1 MAQEIKMPA
10 LGESVT
16 EGTVTEWL
24 KQVGDTVEVDE
35 PIVEVSTDKVDSEVP
50 SPYAGKIVKI
60 LVEEDETVEVG
71 SVIALIGDEGE
82 AEAPAQE
89 PAPAEEAPA
98 EETPVA
104 EPTPAAPA
112 AQESPAPS
120 PDGELIEVKM
130 PALGESVTE
139 GTVSAWLKAVGDKV
153 EADEPLLEVSTDKVD
168 SEVPSPVSGFLAE
181 IKVDE
186 DETVDVDTVVAVI
199 STGSPVAADAESKPE
214 PKAEPAPAPAPEPK
228 PEPAPAPPAPA
239 PAPEPKPEPAPAPPA
254 PAPAPAPV
262 AQPAPAEEK
271 KPEPAQP
278 ARADI
283 SASGKYVTPI
293 VRKLAKD
300 LGVDL
305 ADVAGQGIGGRI
317 RKEDVYAANEEADKR
332 AGAAAAPAPATAK
345 SKVVEDTTLRG
356 TTQKMSR
363 MRQVIADRMMSSLQ
377 GSAQLTTVVEVDVT
391 RIAALRKRA
400 KASFEAREGTSLSF
414 LPFFIKA
421 TTEALKMYPKVNA
434 EIKGKEVEY
443 FNYEHIGM
451 AVDTER
457 GLMVP
462 VIKDAGD
469 LTLSGIARAINDLA
483 ARSRDGQIKPEE
495 LSGATFTV
503 TNTGAIGALFDTPVL
518 NAPQVGILGVGR
530 IVKRPMVIKDADGNE
545 TIGIRSM
552 VYLALTYDHRL
563 IDGADAGR
571 FLTAIKNRLEE
582 AEFEAEL
589 GL

>member
-98 EETPVA
+98 EEAPVA
-104 EPTPAAPA
+104 EPAPAAPA
-112 AQESPAPS
+112 AQESPAAS

-239 PAPEPKPEPAPAPPA
+239 PAP
-254 PAPAPAPV
+254 V
-262 AQPAPAEEK
+262 AQPAPVEEK

-305 ADVAGQGIGGRI
+305 ADVTGQGIGGRI
-317 RKEDVYAANEEADKR
+317 RKEDVYAAKEEADKR

-356 TTQKMSR
+356 TTQKMTR

>member
-89 PAPAEEAPA
+89 PAQAEEAPA
-98 EETPVA
+98 EEAPVA
-104 EPTPAAPA
+104 EPAPAAPA

-120 PDGELIEVKM
+120 QDGELIEVKM

-199 STGSPVAADAESKPE
+199 STGSPVVADAGSKPE

-228 PEPAPAPPAPA
+228 PEP
-239 PAPEPKPEPAPAPPA
+239 KPEPAPAPPA
-254 PAPAPAPV
+254 PAPTPA
-262 AQPAPAEEK
+262 AQPAPAAEK

-305 ADVAGQGIGGRI
+305 ANVTGQGIGGRI
-317 RKEDVYAANEEADKR
+317 RKEDVLAAKEEADKR
-332 AGAAAAPAPATAK
+332 ASATATPAPATAK

-356 TTQKMSR
+356 TTQKMTR

>member
-239 PAPEPKPEPAPAPPA
+239 PAP
-254 PAPAPAPV
+254 APV

-317 RKEDVYAANEEADKR
+317 RKEDVYAAKEEADKR

-530 IVKRPMVIKDADGNE
+530 IGKRPMVIKDADGNE

>member
-98 EETPVA
+98 EEAPVA
-104 EPTPAAPA
+104 EPAPAAPA

-199 STGSPVAADAESKPE
+199 STGSPVAEDAESKPE

-239 PAPEPKPEPAPAPPA
+239 PAPAPPA
-254 PAPAPAPV
+254 PAPAPAP
-262 AQPAPAEEK
+262 AARPAPAAEK

-305 ADVAGQGIGGRI
+305 ADVTGQGIGGRI
-317 RKEDVYAANEEADKR
+317 RKEDVYAAKEAADKR

-345 SKVVEDTTLRG
+345 SKVAEDTTLRG
-356 TTQKMSR
+356 TTQKMTR

>member
-98 EETPVA
+98 EEAPVA
-104 EPTPAAPA
+104 EPAPAAPA

-120 PDGELIEVKM
+120 QDGELIEVKM

-199 STGSPVAADAESKPE
+199 STGSPVVADAGSKPE

-228 PEPAPAPPAPA
+228 PEP
-239 PAPEPKPEPAPAPPA
+239 KPEPAPAPPA
-254 PAPAPAPV
+254 PAPAPA
-262 AQPAPAEEK
+262 AQPAPAAEK

-305 ADVAGQGIGGRI
+305 ANVTGQGIGGRI
-317 RKEDVYAANEEADKR
+317 RKEDVLAAKEEADKR
-332 AGAAAAPAPATAK
+332 ASAAATPAPATAK

-356 TTQKMSR
+356 TTQKMTR

>member
-89 PAPAEEAPA
+89 PAQAEEAPV
-98 EETPVA
+98 EEAPVA
-104 EPTPAAPA
+104 EPAPATPA

-120 PDGELIEVKM
+120 QDGELIEVKM

-199 STGSPVAADAESKPE
+199 STGSPVAADAGSKPE

-228 PEPAPAPPAPA
+228 DKPAPA

-254 PAPAPAPV
+254 PAPAPA
-262 AQPAPAEEK
+262 AQPAPAAEK

-305 ADVAGQGIGGRI
+305 ANVTGQGIGGRI
-317 RKEDVYAANEEADKR
+317 RKEDVLAAKEEADKR
-332 AGAAAAPAPATAK
+332 ASAAATPAPATAK

-356 TTQKMSR
+356 TTQKMTR

-443 FNYEHIGM
+443 FNHEHIGM

>member
-130 PALGESVTE
+130 PPLGESVTE

-239 PAPEPKPEPAPAPPA
+239 PAPAPA
-254 PAPAPAPV
+254 

-317 RKEDVYAANEEADKR
+317 RKEDVYAAKEEADKR

>member
-239 PAPEPKPEPAPAPPA
+239 PAP
-254 PAPAPAPV
+254 APV

-317 RKEDVYAANEEADKR
+317 RKEDVYAAKEEADKR

>member
-89 PAPAEEAPA
+89 PAQAEEAPA
-98 EETPVA
+98 EEAPVA
-104 EPTPAAPA
+104 EPAPAAPA

-254 PAPAPAPV
+254 PAPAPAPA
-262 AQPAPAEEK
+262 AQPAPAAEK

-305 ADVAGQGIGGRI
+305 ANVAGQGIGGRI
-317 RKEDVYAANEEADKR
+317 RKEDVYAAKEEADKR
-332 AGAAAAPAPATAK
+332 ASATATPAPATAK

-356 TTQKMSR
+356 TTQKMTR

>member
-35 PIVEVSTDKVDSEVP
+35 PIV
-50 SPYAGKIVKI
+50 
-60 LVEEDETVEVG
+60 
-71 SVIALIGDEGE
+71 
-82 AEAPAQE
+82 
-89 PAPAEEAPA
+89 
-98 EETPVA
+98 
-104 EPTPAAPA
+104 
-112 AQESPAPS
+112 
-120 PDGELIEVKM
+120 
-130 PALGESVTE
+130 
-139 GTVSAWLKAVGDKV
+139 
-153 EADEPLLEVSTDKVD
+153 EVSTDKVD

-254 PAPAPAPV
+254 PAPAPA
-262 AQPAPAEEK
+262 AQPAPAAEK

-305 ADVAGQGIGGRI
+305 ANVTGQGIGGRI
-317 RKEDVYAANEEADKR
+317 RKEDVLAAKEEADKR
-332 AGAAAAPAPATAK
+332 ASATATPAPATAK

-356 TTQKMSR
+356 TTQKMTR

>member
-239 PAPEPKPEPAPAPPA
+239 PAP
-254 PAPAPAPV
+254 APV

-317 RKEDVYAANEEADKR
+317 RKEDVYAAKEEADKR

-391 RIAALRKRA
+391 CIAALRKRA
-400 KASFEAREGTSLSF
+400 KDSFEAREGTSLSF

>member
-239 PAPEPKPEPAPAPPA
+239 PAP
-254 PAPAPAPV
+254 APV

-317 RKEDVYAANEEADKR
+317 RKEDVYAAKEEADKR

-582 AEFEAEL
+582 AEAEL

>member
-98 EETPVA
+98 EEAPVA
-104 EPTPAAPA
+104 EPAPAAPA

-120 PDGELIEVKM
+120 QDGELIEVKM

-199 STGSPVAADAESKPE
+199 STGSPVATDAGSEPE

-228 PEPAPAPPAPA
+228 PEPAPAPPAPT
-239 PAPEPKPEPAPAPPA
+239 PA
-254 PAPAPAPV
+254 PAPA
-262 AQPAPAEEK
+262 AQPAPAAEK

-305 ADVAGQGIGGRI
+305 ANVTGQGIGGRI
-317 RKEDVYAANEEADKR
+317 RKEDVLAAKEEADKR
-332 AGAAAAPAPATAK
+332 ASAAATPAPATAK

-356 TTQKMSR
+356 TTQKMTR

>member
-112 AQESPAPS
+112 TQESPAPS

-254 PAPAPAPV
+254 PAPAPA
-262 AQPAPAEEK
+262 AQPAPAAEK

-305 ADVAGQGIGGRI
+305 ANVTGQGIGGRI
-317 RKEDVYAANEEADKR
+317 RKEDVLAAKEEADKR
-332 AGAAAAPAPATAK
+332 ASATATPAPATAK

-356 TTQKMSR
+356 TTQKMTR

>member
-98 EETPVA
+98 EEAPVA
-104 EPTPAAPA
+104 EPAPAAPA

-120 PDGELIEVKM
+120 QDGELIEVKM

-199 STGSPVAADAESKPE
+199 STGSPVADDAVAQPE
-214 PKAEPAPAPAPEPK
+214 PEAEPAPAPAPTPAPAPAPT
-228 PEPAPAPPAPA
+228 PEPAPAPTPAPA
-239 PAPEPKPEPAPAPPA
+239 PAPTPEPAPN
-254 PAPAPAPV
+254 
-262 AQPAPAEEK
+262 AQPEPAGTK
-271 KPEPAQP
+271 KPEPAKP
-278 ARADI
+278 AQTDI

-293 VRKLAKD
+293 VRKLAKE

-305 ADVAGQGIGGRI
+305 ANVTGQGIGGRI
-317 RKEDVYAANEEADKR
+317 RKEDVLAAKEEADKR
-332 AGAAAAPAPATAK
+332 AATTAAPASSATPAAPK
-345 SKVVEDTTLRG
+345 STVIEDTTLRG
-356 TTQKMSR
+356 TTQKMTR

-377 GSAQLTTVVEVDVT
+377 GSAQLTTVVEADVT

-421 TTEALKMYPKVNA
+421 TTEALKMYPKLNA

-483 ARSRDGQIKPEE
+483 ARSRDGQVKPEE

>member
-89 PAPAEEAPA
+89 PAQAEEAPA
-98 EETPVA
+98 EEAPVA
-104 EPTPAAPA
+104 EPAPAAPA

-120 PDGELIEVKM
+120 QDGELIEVKM

-199 STGSPVAADAESKPE
+199 STGSPVVADAGSKPE

-239 PAPEPKPEPAPAPPA
+239 PAPA
-254 PAPAPAPV
+254 
-262 AQPAPAEEK
+262 AQPAPAAEK

-305 ADVAGQGIGGRI
+305 ANVTGQGIGGRI
-317 RKEDVYAANEEADKR
+317 RKEDVLAAKEEADKR
-332 AGAAAAPAPATAK
+332 ASATATPAPATAK

-356 TTQKMSR
+356 TTQKMTR

>member
-98 EETPVA
+98 EEAPVA
-104 EPTPAAPA
+104 EPAPAAPA

-153 EADEPLLEVSTDKVD
+153 EADQALLEVSTDKVD

-239 PAPEPKPEPAPAPPA
+239 PAPAPA
-254 PAPAPAPV
+254 

-305 ADVAGQGIGGRI
+305 ADVTGQGIGGRI
-317 RKEDVYAANEEADKR
+317 RKEDVYAAKEEADKR
-332 AGAAAAPAPATAK
+332 AGAAAAPAPATSK

-356 TTQKMSR
+356 TTQKMTR

>member
-89 PAPAEEAPA
+89 PAQAEEAPA
-98 EETPVA
+98 EEAPVA
-104 EPTPAAPA
+104 EPAPAAPA

-120 PDGELIEVKM
+120 QDGELIEVKM

-199 STGSPVAADAESKPE
+199 STGSPVATDAGSEPE

-239 PAPEPKPEPAPAPPA
+239 PAPAPA
-254 PAPAPAPV
+254 
-262 AQPAPAEEK
+262 AQPAPAAEK

-305 ADVAGQGIGGRI
+305 ANVTGQGIGGRI
-317 RKEDVYAANEEADKR
+317 RKEDVLAAKEEADKR
-332 AGAAAAPAPATAK
+332 ASAAATPAPATAK

-356 TTQKMSR
+356 TTQKMTR

-421 TTEALKMYPKVNA
+421 TTEALKMYPKFNA

>member
-89 PAPAEEAPA
+89 PAQAEEAPA
-98 EETPVA
+98 EEAPVA
-104 EPTPAAPA
+104 EPAPAAPA

-120 PDGELIEVKM
+120 QDGELIEVKM

-199 STGSPVAADAESKPE
+199 STGSPVATDAGSEPE

-228 PEPAPAPPAPA
+228 PEPAPAPPAPT
-239 PAPEPKPEPAPAPPA
+239 PA
-254 PAPAPAPV
+254 PAPAPA
-262 AQPAPAEEK
+262 AQPAPAAEK

-305 ADVAGQGIGGRI
+305 ANVTGQGIGGRI
-317 RKEDVYAANEEADKR
+317 RKEDVLAAKEEADKR
-332 AGAAAAPAPATAK
+332 ASAAATPAPATAK

-356 TTQKMSR
+356 TTQKMTR

>member
-89 PAPAEEAPA
+89 PAQAEEAPA
-98 EETPVA
+98 EEAPVA
-104 EPTPAAPA
+104 EPAPAAPA

-120 PDGELIEVKM
+120 QDGELIEVKM

-199 STGSPVAADAESKPE
+199 STGSPVVADAGSKPE

-228 PEPAPAPPAPA
+228 PEP
-239 PAPEPKPEPAPAPPA
+239 KPEPAPAPPA
-254 PAPAPAPV
+254 PAPAPA
-262 AQPAPAEEK
+262 AQPAPAAEK

-305 ADVAGQGIGGRI
+305 ANVTGQGIGGRI
-317 RKEDVYAANEEADKR
+317 RKEDVLAAKEEADKR
-332 AGAAAAPAPATAK
+332 ASATATPAPATAK

-356 TTQKMSR
+356 TTQKMTR

>member
-98 EETPVA
+98 EEAPVA
-104 EPTPAAPA
+104 EPAPAAPA

-153 EADEPLLEVSTDKVD
+153 EADEALLEVSTDKVD

-214 PKAEPAPAPAPEPK
+214 PKAE
-228 PEPAPAPPAPA
+228 PAPA

-317 RKEDVYAANEEADKR
+317 RKEDVYAAKEEADKR

>member
-50 SPYAGKIVKI
+50 SPYAGKIIKI

-89 PAPAEEAPA
+89 PAPAEEAPT
-98 EETPVA
+98 EEAPVA
-104 EPTPAAPA
+104 EPAPAAPA
-112 AQESPAPS
+112 AEESNAAAQ
-120 PDGELIEVKM
+120 DGELIEVKM

-199 STGSPVAADAESKPE
+199 STGSPVAADAGSKPE

-239 PAPEPKPEPAPAPPA
+239 PAAKPEPAA
-254 PAPAPAPV
+254 
-262 AQPAPAEEK
+262 EK

-300 LGVDL
+300 LGIDL
-305 ADVAGQGIGGRI
+305 ADVTGQVIGGRI
-317 RKEDVYAANEEADKR
+317 RKEDVLAAKEEAEKR
-332 AGAAAAPAPATAK
+332 AGATTAPAATAPAATK

-356 TTQKMSR
+356 TTQKMTR

-421 TTEALKMYPKVNA
+421 TTEALKMYPKLNA

-495 LSGATFTV
+495 LSGATFTI

>member
-98 EETPVA
+98 EEAPVA
-104 EPTPAAPA
+104 EPAPAAPA

-153 EADEPLLEVSTDKVD
+153 EADEALLEVSTDKVD

-228 PEPAPAPPAPA
+228 PEPAPEPKPKPAPA
-239 PAPEPKPEPAPAPPA
+239 PDPKPKPEPAPEPKPK
-254 PAPAPAPV
+254 
-262 AQPAPAEEK
+262 PAPAEPAAEK
-271 KPEPAQP
+271 KHEPAQP

-305 ADVAGQGIGGRI
+305 ADVTGQGIGGRI
-317 RKEDVYAANEEADKR
+317 RKEDVYAAKEESEKR
-332 AGAAAAPAPATAK
+332 AGATTAPAATAPGAAK

-356 TTQKMSR
+356 TTQKMTR

-400 KASFEAREGTSLSF
+400 KASFESREGTSLSF

-495 LSGATFTV
+495 LSGATFTI